1 MCAVLLSK
9 WPLWTSF
16 TASVLNLACVTL
28 ERYFSICYPLRYTL
42 LFTKDKMIMMVV
54 GVWIAA
60 IISNSY
66 MFYVFKFNGKGCYID
81 WYTDWFQT
89 FLGVCNFSVIY
100 AIPLVTMAICYV
112 LIMMN
117 LSKSAKSLSQTTGK
131 ESQAS
136 LELLNARKKVIKM
149 LAIVVITF
157 AICWAP
163 NQFVFFAYNC
173 GYDLDFTSVFY
184 HFSVLIAFCNSCM
197 NPMIYAFKSKS
208 YRRALRMAVC
218 GKNWVGVTDEDTGI
232 TFDA

>member
-1 MCAVLLSK
+1 
-9 WPLWTSF
+9 
-16 TASVLNLACVTL
+16 
-28 ERYFSICYPLRYTL
+28 
-42 LFTKDKMIMMVV
+42 MIMMVV

>member
-1 MCAVLLSK
+1 
-9 WPLWTSF
+9 
-16 TASVLNLACVTL
+16 
-28 ERYFSICYPLRYTL
+28 
-42 LFTKDKMIMMVV
+42 MVV
-54 GVWIAA
+54 GVWIAG
-60 IISNSY
+60 IVMNSY
-66 MFYVFKFNGKGCYID
+66 MFYVFKFNGTGCYID
-81 WYTDWFQT
+81 WYTEGFQT

-112 LIMMN
+112 LIMRN
-117 LSKSAKSLSQTTGK
+117 LSQSAKSIGHCTGK

-163 NQFVFFAYNC
+163 NQFIFLAYNL
-173 GYDLDFTSVFY
+173 GFDLDFTSWYY

-197 NPMIYAFKSKS
+197 NPLIYGFKSKS
-208 YRRALRMAVC
+208 YRHALRIALCGQNAV
-218 GKNWVGVTDEDTGI
+218 GTREDSTVM